1 MVSMR
6 ATAAL
11 TQQSQCDTGVM
22 VSKPH
27 TQGRV
32 AFATVVG
39 TSIEWYDYF
48 LYAAAS
54 GLIFNELFFGGLGST
69 LSTMVAFATVG
80 ISFLFRPLGA
90 FLAGHYGDKLGRR
103 VVLIIT
109 LIAMGA
115 ATALI
120 GFLPT
125 YDSIGIAAPILL
137 IVLRVIQGISAG
149 GEWGGAVLL
158 AVEHAEVKHRGLR
171 GSFPQIGVSIGLILS
186 SGVLALMT
194 VIAPGEAFL
203 EWGWRVPFFL
213 SILLVAVGYW
223 IRRGVEESPVFHEI
237 AERKEQVANPL
248 GKLFKSHWLLVI
260 LASLVFVGN
269 NAAGYMTTGGY
280 IQNYATDPAG
290 PIGLERGPVLW
301 AVSASAVSWLIFT
314 IIAGSVSD
322 KIGRK
327 NTYLLGWGLLLIGI
341 FSLFPLVNTGSI
353 WMLFLGLVILTVGLG
368 FTYGQQPAM
377 YAEIFPSSVRFS
389 GVSVSYA
396 IGSILG
402 GAFAPTIAKALVSST
417 GTTTS
422 VALYL
427 AGMTVI
433 GLVATLLLRDRSG
446 IPLGPA
452 HEEEQS
458 VSPIIGFRS

>member
-1 MVSMR
+1 M
-6 ATAAL
+6 
-11 TQQSQCDTGVM
+11 
-22 VSKPH
+22 SKKH

-69 LSTMVAFATVG
+69 LSTMVSFATVG

-125 YDSIGIAAPILL
+125 YDSIGLAAPILL

-237 AERKEQVANPL
+237 AERKEQVTNPL
-248 GKLFKSHWLLVI
+248 GKLFKCHWLLVI

-280 IQNYATDPAG
+280 IQNYATDPTG

-327 NTYLLGWGLLLIGI
+327 NTYLLGWVLLLIGI

-402 GAFAPTIAKALVSST
+402 GAFAPTIAKALVSAT

-422 VALYL
+422 VAIYL
-427 AGMTVI
+427 GGVTVI
-433 GLVATLLLRDRSG
+433 ALVATLLLRDRSG

-458 VSPIIGFRS
+458 VSPIIGIRS

>member
-1 MVSMR
+1 MSE
-6 ATAAL
+6 
-11 TQQSQCDTGVM
+11 Q
-22 VSKPH
+22 H
-27 TQGRV
+27 TPGRV

-54 GLIFNELFFGGLGST
+54 GLIFNQLFFGPLGST

-125 YDSIGIAAPILL
+125 YESIGIAAPLLLILL
-137 IVLRVIQGISAG
+137 RIIQGISAG

-194 VIAPGEAFL
+194 AIAPGDAFL

-314 IIAGSVSD
+314 IVAGAVSD

-327 NTYLLGWGLLLIGI
+327 NTYLLGWMLLLIGI

-368 FTYGQQPAM
+368 FTYGQQPSM

-402 GAFAPTIAKALVSST
+402 GAFAPTIAKALVSAT

-422 VALYL
+422 VAIYL
-427 AGMTVI
+427 A
-433 GLVATLLLRDRSG
+433 LVTLVSLAATLALRDRSG

-452 HEEEQS
+452 HEKEQS
-458 VSPIIGFRS
+458 VSPIIGVRS

>member
-1 MVSMR
+1 MSE
-6 ATAAL
+6 
-11 TQQSQCDTGVM
+11 Q
-22 VSKPH
+22 H

-54 GLIFNELFFGGLGST
+54 GLIFNQLFFGPLGST

-125 YDSIGIAAPILL
+125 YESIGIAAPLLLILL
-137 IVLRVIQGISAG
+137 RIIQGISAG

-194 VIAPGEAFL
+194 AIAPGDAFL

-248 GKLFKSHWLLVI
+248 GRLFKSHWLLVI

-280 IQNYATDPAG
+280 IQNYATDPTG
-290 PIGLERGPVLW
+290 PVGLDRGPVLW

-314 IIAGSVSD
+314 IIAGCRLRQDRSQEHLSAGLDAPADRHLLPLPAGQHRQHLDALPRPRHSD
-322 KIGRK
+322 CRARVHLRAAAVDVCRDLPLQRA
-327 NTYLLGWGLLLIGI
+327 LLG
-341 FSLFPLVNTGSI
+341 
-353 WMLFLGLVILTVGLG
+353 G
-368 FTYGQQPAM
+368 F
-377 YAEIFPSSVRFS
+377 
-389 GVSVSYA
+389 GV
-396 IGSILG
+396 
-402 GAFAPTIAKALVSST
+402 
-417 GTTTS
+417 
-422 VALYL
+422 
-427 AGMTVI
+427 
-433 GLVATLLLRDRSG
+433 LRDRVDPRRCLRTDDREG
-446 IPLGPA
+446 PGVGHRHDHLGGHLPGARHPRLVGRHTGPA
-452 HEEEQS
+452 R
-458 VSPIIGFRS
+458 PFRHPSRTRSRGRTVCEPDHRRAVMMT

>member
-1 MVSMR
+1 M
-6 ATAAL
+6 
-11 TQQSQCDTGVM
+11 
-22 VSKPH
+22 SKKH

-54 GLIFNELFFGGLGST
+54 GLIFNQLFFGPLGST

-125 YDSIGIAAPILL
+125 YESIGIAAPILL
-137 IVLRVIQGISAG
+137 IVLRIIQGISAG

-237 AERKEQVANPL
+237 AERKEQVTNPL
-248 GKLFKSHWLLVI
+248 GKLLKNHWLLVI

-280 IQNYATDPAG
+280 IQNYATDSAG
-290 PIGLERGPVLW
+290 SVGLERGPVLW

-314 IIAGSVSD
+314 IVAGSVSD

-327 NTYLLGWGLLLIGI
+327 NTYLLGWALLLIGI

-402 GAFAPTIAKALVSST
+402 GAFAPTIAKALVSAT

-422 VALYL
+422 VAFYL
-427 AGMTVI
+427 AIMTVI
-433 GLVATLLLRDRSG
+433 ALIATLLLRDRSG
-446 IPLGPA
+446 MPLGPD

-458 VSPIIGFRS
+458 VSPIIGVRS

>member
-1 MVSMR
+1 MV
-6 ATAAL
+6 TK
-11 TQQSQCDTGVM
+11 T
-22 VSKPH
+22 H

-54 GLIFNELFFGGLGST
+54 GLIFNELFFGPLGST

-137 IVLRVIQGISAG
+137 IVLRIIQGISAG

-194 VIAPGEAFL
+194 AIAPGEAFL

-237 AERKEQVANPL
+237 AERKEQVSNPL
-248 GKLFKSHWLLVI
+248 GRLFKSHWLLVI

-290 PIGLERGPVLW
+290 PVGLDRGPVLW

-314 IIAGSVSD
+314 IVAGSVSD

-377 YAEIFPSSVRFS
+377 YAEIFPASVRFS

-396 IGSILG
+396 IGSIIG
-402 GAFAPTIAKALVSST
+402 GAFAPTIAKALVSAT

-422 VALYL
+422 VAIYL
-427 AGMTVI
+427 GGMTVI
-433 GLVATLLLRDRSG
+433 ALVATLALRDRSG
-446 IPLGPA
+446 IPPGPA
-452 HEEEQS
+452 HEDEQS
-458 VSPIIGFRS
+458 VSPIIGIRS